1 MLNSVPLDLAPLK
14 QVMRKYMNFSE
25 ESRLEVTQPEVVSF
39 VMQKSEQLA
48 GSIRCSAGLRPEV
61 FGDAHFCPGHQFTD
75 LYNMAAAFKQ
85 LKSQWRNDDGIMW
98 KISIYVHE
106 YGLTVVL
113 WGFHL
118 AWGWKAPTH
127 GEQSAASL
135 DTLHPSLAC
144 SHGQTKR
151 GRTKKKTSLS
161 LTFTNHVF
169 SVYQSIPFQRYQHLD
184 HHCEGRKEH
193 RPAWAPHG
201 SCCHVALRRSVFVAG
216 NLGKARDA
224 ELFRCWASESMQCL
238 FMFRK

>member
-1 MLNSVPLDLAPLK
+1 MAEWWWNNV
-14 QVMRKYMNFSE
+14 E
-25 ESRLEVTQPEVVSF
+25 
-39 VMQKSEQLA
+39 
-48 GSIRCSAGLRPEV
+48 
-61 FGDAHFCPGHQFTD
+61 D
-75 LYNMAAAFKQ
+75 LYVCTWIWSNRCAVGISSGVGME
-85 LKSQWRNDDGIMW
+85 STNTWRT
-98 KISIYVHE
+98 ISSKPWHSASITSV
-106 YGLTVVL
+106 
-113 WGFHL
+113 F
-118 AWGWKAPTH
+118 AWPNKKGPY
-127 GEQSAASL
+127 
-135 DTLHPSLAC
+135 
-144 SHGQTKR
+144 
-151 GRTKKKTSLS
+151 KKKTSLS